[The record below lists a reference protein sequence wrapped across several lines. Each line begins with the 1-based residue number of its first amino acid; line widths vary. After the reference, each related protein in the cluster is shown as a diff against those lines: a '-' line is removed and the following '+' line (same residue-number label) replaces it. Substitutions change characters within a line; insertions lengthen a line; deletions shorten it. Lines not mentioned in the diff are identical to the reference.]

1 MAKPPPDAWPDV
13 TAILPHRYPFLL
25 VDEIVEIEDGRRAVG
40 VKNVSANEPYFAGHF
55 PGQPVMPGVL
65 ICEAMAQV
73 GGMLAY
79 RSQNGVEGRRA
90 VALAALDRVRFRRP
104 VLPGDQLRVEV
115 TALARRARAW
125 KMRGVVSVGERV
137 VAEAELTT
145 MEVEGEALPRTENR
159 RVHPTA
165 IVGAGAELG
174 AGVEVG
180 PYAVIGAQVRIGSGS
195 VVGPHAVVEGRTT
208 IGERNRIMQFASIG
222 ALPQDLKYRGEPSRL
237 EIGAENVFREFTS
250 ISPGTE
256 AGGMVTRIGDRN
268 LFMVNAHVAHDCQVG
283 NRTILANAASLGGC
297 VVVEDHVIV
306 GGLAGVHQFVRLG
319 ESAILGA
326 GTMASMDVP
335 PFCTVAGDR
344 ARLHGL
350 NLVGM
355 RRRGFPAER
364 VLGLK
369 RAYRI
374 LFQSRL
380 KMRVAIDRV
389 RGELGGDAAV
399 DHLLGFIESSS
410 RGICRA
416 RGRAAH

>member
-1 MAKPPPDAWPDV
+1 MAKSAPEPLPDV

-25 VDEIVEIEDGRRAVG
+25 VDEIVEIEDGKRAVG

-73 GGMLAY
+73 GGLLAY
-79 RSQNGVEGRRA
+79 RSQNGVGGRRG

-104 VLPGDQLRVEV
+104 VLPGDQMRVEV

-125 KMRGVVSVGERV
+125 RMRGVVSVGERI

-145 MEVEGEALPRTENR
+145 MEVEGEGLPRTESR
-159 RVHPTA
+159 RIHPTA
-165 IVGAGAELG
+165 VVAAGAEL
-174 AGVEVG
+174 AVGVEVG
-180 PYAVIGAQVRIGSGS
+180 PYAVIGAHVRIGSGT
-195 VVGPHAVVEGRTT
+195 VVGPHAVIEGRTT
-208 IGERNRIMQFASIG
+208 IGERNRILQFASIG

-237 EIGAENVFREFTS
+237 EIGADNVFREFTS

-256 AGGMVTRIGDRN
+256 AGGMLTRIGDRN
-268 LFMVNAHVAHDCQVG
+268 LFMVNSHVAHDCHVG
-283 NRTILANAASLGGC
+283 SRTILANAASLGGC
-297 VVVEDHVIV
+297 VAVEDYAIV

-350 NLVGM
+350 NVVGM
-355 RRRGFPAER
+355 RRRGFAAER
-364 VLGLK
+364 ILTLK
-369 RAYRI
+369 RAYRT

-380 KMRVAIDRV
+380 KMRAAIDRV
-389 RGELGGDAAV
+389 RAELGSDDAV
-399 DHLLGFIESSS
+399 ERMLRFIESSS
-410 RGICRA
+410 RGICRSK
-416 RGRAAH
+416 GRSAH